1 MTHDQVRQL
10 VRRINPIPNPSVLE
24 TVDVPVPAFERSMDM
39 QVDDRPM
46 AEERRDRRWRGPM
59 IGIAAAAVVLM
70 VGVIYIYTGR
80 DPVAAPAP
88 NAVALPG
95 AFEPIAA
102 GAYFVDTDGNE
113 ETTTR
118 GTFVIEEDGWQS
130 LEAGALKETPESG
143 VDGVDSGRYVSLF
156 VVEVAQVWETPC
168 DGGTPVPAGTSAK
181 ALGDQ
186 FAAMPEFSTREG
198 LAPISAFG
206 HDGYHLAVEVPA
218 GCNTGEQTVWSGG
231 AWGERF
237 YQAEGQ
243 VVEYWFLDV
252 DGTTVMVEANR
263 PPETGEDFV
272 TELNADLDAVLD
284 TLVITP

>member
-10 VRRINPIPNPSVLE
+10 VRRINPIPDPSLLE
-24 TVDVPVPAFERSMDM
+24 AVDVPVPVLERSMDM
-39 QVDDRPM
+39 QLDDRPM

-59 IGIAAAAVVLM
+59 IGIAAAAVLM

-95 AFEPIAA
+95 EFEPIAP
-102 GAYFVDTDGNE
+102 GAYFADTDDNE

-118 GTFVIEEDGWQS
+118 GTFVIEGNGWAS
-130 LEAGALKETPESG
+130 LRAGAWKDTS
-143 VDGVDSGRYVSLF
+143 DGEDSYVSLF
-156 VVEVAQVWETPC
+156 VVEVDQVWETPC
-168 DGGTPVPAGTSAK
+168 DGGAAVPAGTTAK

-186 FAAMPEFSTREG
+186 FAAMPEFTTREG

-206 HDGYHLAVEVPA
+206 HDGYHLVLEVPA
-218 GCNTGEQTVWSGG
+218 DCNAGEQSVWTGG
-231 AWGERF
+231 AWGDRY

-243 VVEYWFLDV
+243 IVEYWFLDV
-252 DGTTVMVEANR
+252 DGTTVMVEANSL
-263 PPETGEDFV
+263 PESTEEDV
-272 TELNADLDAVLD
+272 AELRAVLD
-284 TLVITP
+284 SLIVTP